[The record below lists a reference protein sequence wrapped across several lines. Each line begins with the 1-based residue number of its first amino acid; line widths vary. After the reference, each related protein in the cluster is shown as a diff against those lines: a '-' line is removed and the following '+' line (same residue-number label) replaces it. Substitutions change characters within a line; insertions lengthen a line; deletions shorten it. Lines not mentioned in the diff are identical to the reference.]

1 MGEVFAGRYEL
12 VDVLDAGGVGTVWR
26 AWDHREGSYRAAKV
40 LRQSD
45 SDSLLRFVRETSH
58 RIDHP
63 HVVTPLGWAGEDD
76 RVLFTMPLV
85 HGGSLATLVD
95 DFGALPVGWAVELLR
110 QSLTA
115 LEAVHAV
122 GLVHRDVKPGNLLFH
137 DTGSGRPHLLLS
149 DFGAAAQVSA
159 PRLTRSDSVI
169 GTPGYFAPEQIRGAD
184 PDPLQ
189 DVYAVAVVTLQTV
202 TGQPPT
208 SAGDLPTYLPRTAL
222 ERALADLVKE
232 MTVAEPGHRTPG
244 AGAARA
250 KLDAIEG
257 SDDYRAGA
265 DPLSPV
271 EVFDHVPPLPEG
283 WDTHG
288 PAGAVGEVLPARPS
302 TPAARPRVP
311 AAAWVRA
318 AIGVAL
324 IAVAVSLER

>member
-1 MGEVFAGRYEL
+1 
-12 VDVLDAGGVGTVWR
+12 
-26 AWDHREGSYRAAKV
+26 
-40 LRQSD
+40 
-45 SDSLLRFVRETSH
+45 LRFVRETSH

-85 HGGSLATLVD
+85 HGGSLATLLG

-122 GLVHRDVKPGNLLFH
+122 GLVHRDVKPGNLLLH

-208 SAGDLPTYLPRTAL
+208 SAGDLPAYLPRTAL
-222 ERALADLVKE
+222 EHALADLLKE

-244 AGAARA
+244 ARAARA
-250 KLDAIEG
+250 RLDAIEG
-257 SDDYRAGA
+257 SDDHQAGA

-288 PAGAVGEVLPARPS
+288 PRGRCRRGVAGPTEHSGGA
-302 TPAARPRVP
+302 TPCPGGCLGSCGDRRGADPGRRVP
-311 AAAWVRA
+311 
-318 AIGVAL
+318 GAL
-324 IAVAVSLER
+324 NKGWRRGCRGRPLVSPAPERSGGHGRRLLLLRVG